1 MQAVTAAYNLMWG
14 CKRYDYDADVEL
26 FINVIQ
32 VPRRFGTNIHKVH
45 VFCPRK
51 TTTIHTTPAGASRA
65 TPLFMTC
72 VSEPDQ
78 MAGRT
83 LSLFETVLLVGRRG

>member
-32 VPRRFGTNIHKVH
+32 VPRRFGTNIHKKS
-45 VFCPRK
+45 PR
-51 TTTIHTTPAGASRA
+51 
-65 TPLFMTC
+65 
-72 VSEPDQ
+72 
-78 MAGRT
+78 
-83 LSLFETVLLVGRRG
+83 VLTRKKVG